1 MSKVAIVGSRE
12 FKRLDLVVDFV
23 NSLEP
28 DTVVVSGGAR
38 GVDRTA
44 EEAAEKRGLT
54 TLIFPAEWDKYGI
67 QAGFLRNRLLVKA
80 CDYVCA
86 FYNGTSRG
94 TWDTIQKARKA
105 GKKVIVFSDVD
116 QCAAE

>member
-1 MSKVAIVGSRE
+1 LTKVAIVGSRE
-12 FKRLDLVVDFV
+12 FKRLDLVIAYV
-23 NSLEP
+23 NALPP

-54 TLIFPAEWDKYGI
+54 TLIFPAEWDKYGL

-94 TWDTIQKARKA
+94 TWDTIQKAKKA
-105 GKKVIVFSDVD
+105 GKRVVVVTDTEQSEK
-116 QCAAE
+116 